1 MPFMD
6 WLIATDAPT
15 VKVKVEKERRG
26 RMKNKEKRKRRTDV
40 QSRNQRSMN
49 PRRR

>member
-15 VKVKVEKERRG
+15 VKIKVAKERRG
-26 RMKNKEKRKRRTDV
+26 REKNREKRKRRTDV